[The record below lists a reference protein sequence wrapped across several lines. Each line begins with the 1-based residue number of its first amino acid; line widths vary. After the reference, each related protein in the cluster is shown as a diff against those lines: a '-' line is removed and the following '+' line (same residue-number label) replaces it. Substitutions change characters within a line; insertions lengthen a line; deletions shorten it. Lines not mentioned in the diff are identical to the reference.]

1 MVEQQANDSCAK
13 QGKKAFLANAE
24 QSGIPL
30 VIESASAM
38 VLCVGPDEI
47 THLPAKFGADAVSA
61 SNIGGVGIFAVVTG
75 SAADKAGLKPSD
87 IVSEFAGT
95 QVSNAPAL
103 AAAIERTAPGDRAVI
118 KLRRKGKDVTLT
130 AQF

>member
-1 MVEQQANDSCAK
+1 
-13 QGKKAFLANAE
+13 
-24 QSGIPL
+24 
-30 VIESASAM
+30 M

-87 IVSEFAGT
+87 IVAEFAGT